1 MKQKRTNNAS
11 NKMNLLRIGLG
22 VALIGILVAAGQT
35 IAAGTRPSK
44 LVVDGS
50 STVGPIAKAFA
61 DYLMS
66 QDKTRNITVNESG
79 SGNGAKSLIEGS
91 CDVATMSRYMKDT
104 EFQAAYKAGRK
115 PNAHAIA
122 IDGIAVTVNPS
133 NPVKNLTI
141 AQIRDVYSGKITRWN
156 QLGGPNLPIVVLT
169 RDTSSGT
176 YETFVKLVM
185 GKGVKMTAKAEYV
198 GSNGQMRTRLQ
209 TVKGAIGYLGL
220 GFVDKSVKAIR
231 VNSIPATKRAI
242 ASGAYPLAR
251 HLYLLTNGFPAR
263 GSLQHKFVSL
273 YLTPQGQE
281 IISRLGFVPLTS
293 YREKK

>member
-1 MKQKRTNNAS
+1 MKPKPKNNAS
-11 NKMNLLRIGLG
+11 KTMNLFRISLLVVVVGLLAM
-22 VALIGILVAAGQT
+22 VGQT
-35 IAAGTRPSK
+35 TAAESRPSK
-44 LVVDGS
+44 LIVDGS

-66 QDKTRNITVNESG
+66 KDKTLNITVNESG

-91 CDVATMSRYMKDT
+91 CDVATMSRYMKDK

-122 IDGIAVTVNPS
+122 IDGIAVTVNPA
-133 NPVKNLTI
+133 NPVKNLKLG
-141 AQIRDVYSGKITRWN
+141 QIRDVYSGKITNWK
-156 QLGGPNLPIVVLT
+156 QLGGPDMPIVVLT

-185 GKGVKMTAKAEYV
+185 GKGVKMKNQAEYV
-198 GSNGQMRTRLQ
+198 GSNGQMRTRIQ

-220 GFVDKSVKAIR
+220 GFLDKTVKALR
-231 VNSIPATKRAI
+231 VNSIPATRRAI

-251 HLYLLTNGFPAR
+251 HLYMFTNGFPPR
-263 GSLQHKFVSL
+263 GTLQHKFVSL
-273 YLTPQGQE
+273 YLTPEGQE

-293 YREKK
+293 YPKKK